1 MNLLG
6 FVCSNYS
13 LVVVRIVVMV
23 WYEKESGLIKSYYSF
38 TLNKS
43 NFWNKNPNN
52 RVYNIERFP
61 MAWLKKHFWSG
72 FIFLYYSYLCV
83 VVFYIKVW
91 VPILEKTVF
100 KIAQQHFWQNIWI
113 LITNVEIKSH
123 PLFFLAVNKNISAF
137 SLNVKRT
144 LTVKLK
150 NPKSFAIAAQIIDG
164 TFK

>member
-23 WYEKESGLIKSYYSF
+23 WYEKESWLIKWYSF

-61 MAWLKKHFWSG
+61 MTWLKKHFWSG

-83 VVFYIKVW
+83 VLFYIKVW
-91 VPILEKTVF
+91 LHTICTYFRKNCF
-100 KIAQQHFWQNIWI
+100 QNC
-113 LITNVEIKSH
+113 TTT
-123 PLFFLAVNKNISAF
+123 FLAKYMNSNYKCWNQVSSSVF
-137 SLNVKRT
+137 SGSK
-144 LTVKLK
+144 
-150 NPKSFAIAAQIIDG
+150 
-164 TFK
+164 